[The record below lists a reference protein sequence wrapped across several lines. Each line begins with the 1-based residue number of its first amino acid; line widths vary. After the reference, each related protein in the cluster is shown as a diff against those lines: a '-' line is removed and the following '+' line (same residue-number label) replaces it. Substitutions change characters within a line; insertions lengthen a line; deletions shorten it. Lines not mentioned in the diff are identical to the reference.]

1 MSIQKYNPN
10 RKTGSEKKRAED
22 LMRLVRP
29 ISDKKKNA
37 IDIGARD
44 GYFSVLMTEFY
55 KNITALDL
63 EKPSFLHKSINCVQ
77 GDITNLN
84 FIDESF
90 DFVFCAEVLEH
101 ISPHLLQKVCF
112 ELERISKEYLLIGV
126 PYKQDIRVD
135 RTKCYSCG
143 GKNPPWG
150 HVNSFNIKKLQ
161 SLFPHSEI
169 IEVSFV
175 GKTNSRTNFISAF
188 IMDLADNPRGTYG
201 QIEAC
206 IHCGEK
212 LKLPPKRSFSQE
224 ICTISAYSLN
234 YIQKL
239 FYKAHPNWVHLLF
252 KKIAYNPTA
261 D

>member
-1 MSIQKYNPN
+1 M
-10 RKTGSEKKRAED
+10 
-22 LMRLVRP
+22 
-29 ISDKKKNA
+29 
-37 IDIGARD
+37 
-44 GYFSVLMTEFY
+44 
-55 KNITALDL
+55 

-101 ISPHLLQKVCF
+101 IPPHLLQKACF

-126 PYKQDIRVD
+126 PYKQDIRVA

-161 SLFPHSEI
+161 SLFPYLEI

-175 GKTNSRTNFISAF
+175 GETNRRTNIISTF
-188 IMDLADNPRGTYG
+188 IMDLADNPRGTYE
-201 QIEAC
+201 QVEAC

-212 LKLPPKRSFSQE
+212 LKLPPQRSFFQE
-224 ICTISAYSLN
+224 ICFISAFFLD

-239 FYKAHPNWVHLLF
+239 FCKAHPNWVHLLF
-252 KKIAYNPTA
+252 KRKIAYNPTA